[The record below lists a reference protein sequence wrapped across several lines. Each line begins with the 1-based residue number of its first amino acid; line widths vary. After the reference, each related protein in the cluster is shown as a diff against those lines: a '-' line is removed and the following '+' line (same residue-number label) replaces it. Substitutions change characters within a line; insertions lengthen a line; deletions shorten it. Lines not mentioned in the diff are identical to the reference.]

1 MYQNTQNCWLF
12 GCNVYI
18 LKTRLG
24 YFTRIALTA
33 GYINTCV
40 VSHNNRTTASF
51 NVHVKFTI
59 RHLWEYF
66 AAEGVRTVVA
76 PSVPVMACTIFFPLL
91 GAPVFRSQ
99 RKQFFFETA
108 AVLKSSTTVV
118 PAPQNLMKT
127 LPLFFNA
134 HIRKCAINTPHWRH
148 PGKFPR
154 HFWPLSDICR
164 LRKLTFCW
172 RVVLIYEKAGRQNC
186 RGNFPGWRIDGV
198 WQRVG
203 PIELVDIECVLGEVS
218 RVQIL
223 PL

>member
-66 AAEGVRTVVA
+66 AAEGVRTVVT

-91 GAPVFRSQ
+91 GAPVFRFQ
-99 RKQFFFETA
+99 RKQFFFAKVEQLQCSKVVQQPFPHHRFSWKLVPFFSMRMSENA
-108 AVLKSSTTVV
+108 PSIRHIDAIPASS
-118 PAPQNLMKT
+118 
-127 LPLFFNA
+127 
-134 HIRKCAINTPHWRH
+134 
-148 PGKFPR
+148 PG
-154 HFWPLSDICR
+154 
-164 LRKLTFCW
+164 TFD
-172 RVVLIYEKAGRQNC
+172 L
-186 RGNFPGWRIDGV
+186 
-198 WQRVG
+198 
-203 PIELVDIECVLGEVS
+203 
-218 RVQIL
+218 
-223 PL
+223 